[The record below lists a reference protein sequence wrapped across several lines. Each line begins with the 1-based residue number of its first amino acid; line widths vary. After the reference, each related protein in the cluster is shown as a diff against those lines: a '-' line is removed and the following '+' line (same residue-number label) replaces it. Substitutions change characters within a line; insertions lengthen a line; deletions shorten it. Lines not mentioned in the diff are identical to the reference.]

1 MKTTTRLVTIAA
13 ATVSALVF
21 WTLTDGIGG
30 IDLAVRQGTGTQPI
44 GPVSVAAT
52 TIIAGLLAWGL
63 LALLERRSR
72 RPARTW
78 TIIALAVF
86 VVSLAGPLGSGAD
99 LSSKLILTGMHMLVA
114 LILIPN
120 LPRTGRY
127 QAAMTR
133 TPAS

>member
-1 MKTTTRLVTIAA
+1 METTTRLVTIAA
-13 ATVSALVF
+13 ATASALVY

-30 IDLAVRQGTGTQPI
+30 VDLAIRQGGETQPI

-52 TIIAGLLAWGL
+52 TLIVGFLAWAL
-63 LALLERRSR
+63 LALLERRAQH
-72 RPARTW
+72 PARTW
-78 TIIALAVF
+78 RIIALAVF

-99 LSSKLILTGMHMLVA
+99 LSSKLILTGMHMLIA

-120 LPRTGRY
+120 LPKSGRP
-127 QAAMTR
+127 QAVMTR